1 MVSHNETPN
10 SRKKRGPEPPNLRAR
25 PGAHSGGLEPLATSA
40 LPPSPSG
47 AWCGITARVRDR
59 STMTHMIDHIS
70 SFINILI
77 RKSFIPNGILL
88 CAAGT

>member
-1 MVSHNETPN
+1 MVSHNETPD
-10 SRKKRGPEPPNLRAR
+10 SRKKRGREPPNLRAR
-25 PGAHSGGLEPLATSA
+25 PGARSAGLEPLPTSA

-59 STMTHMIDHIS
+59 STMAHAIDPIS

-77 RKSFIPNGILL
+77 RKSFIPNGVLL
-88 CAAGT
+88 